1 MRAVVFAA
9 AAPGLFPNPASAHT
23 TLDLSGLP
31 AAAFDVT
38 LVDMAGRVVQ
48 THTLAGGQGH
58 ELQLSGLPA
67 GAYLVVIRGNSLK
80 LVCRLLKQ

>member
-1 MRAVVFAA
+1 
-9 AAPGLFPNPASAHT
+9 
-23 TLDLSGLP
+23 
-31 AAAFDVT
+31 
-38 LVDMAGRVVQ
+38 MAGRVVQ
-48 THTLAGGQGH
+48 THTLACGQAH